1 MLKEFKAFILKGNVV
16 QLAVGV
22 VIALAFEKVIDS
34 LVEDLIMPPVGV
46 LLGGVDFS
54 ELSLTIREAIV
65 ENGQVVEEAVTWNYG
80 NFINTLLNFI
90 IIAFVALALVK
101 LYNRLTDNNVEVE
114 IEEEAED
121 ILADIREELRKWNHN
136 PNP

>member
-1 MLKEFKAFILKGNVV
+1 MLQEFKSFILNGNVV

-22 VIALAFEKVIDS
+22 VIALAFEGVIDS
-34 LVEDLIMPPVGV
+34 LVEDIIMPPVGV

-54 ELSLTIREAIV
+54 QLSYVLKDAV
-65 ENGQVVEEAVTWNYG
+65 LENGEIIEESVTWNYG

-90 IIAFVALALVK
+90 IIALVVFMLVR
-101 LYNRLTDNNVEVE
+101 LYNRLSGDKVEVE

-121 ILADIREELRKWNHN
+121 ILSDIREELRTLNSKA
-136 PNP
+136 